1 MSGRLR
7 VAPLQ
12 WVYFKDGVQC
22 YAATSCGDDM
32 AKINRIV
39 VHGTVRSDPCCT
51 RHPLAHSTRA
61 PRRVPPSALA

>member
-1 MSGRLR
+1 MHHFSVSDHLR

-22 YAATSCGDDM
+22 YVAAATSCGDDM

-39 VHGTVRSDPCCT
+39 VHGTVRTP
-51 RHPLAHSTRA
+51 A
-61 PRRVPPSALA
+61 ALATP